1 MIEHRN
7 EKGELHRTDGPAVER
22 PNGYREWWV
31 EGKPHR
37 VDGPAIEWA
46 NGDRSWWVEGKLH
59 RVDGPAIEWAN
70 GGYREWWVEGK
81 PHRVDGPAIEYADGT
96 RAWFVNDKRH
106 RVDGPAVAKELKEK
120 NSEIEQLREAL
131 RFYAEWGIDAPA
143 VDAIIEEDRGDKAR
157 AALNIVLADL
167 ENGD

>member
-22 PNGYREWWV
+22 PN
-31 EGKPHR
+31 
-37 VDGPAIEWA
+37 
-46 NGDRSWWVEGKLH
+46 
-59 RVDGPAIEWAN
+59 
-70 GGYREWWVEGK
+70 GYREWWVEGK